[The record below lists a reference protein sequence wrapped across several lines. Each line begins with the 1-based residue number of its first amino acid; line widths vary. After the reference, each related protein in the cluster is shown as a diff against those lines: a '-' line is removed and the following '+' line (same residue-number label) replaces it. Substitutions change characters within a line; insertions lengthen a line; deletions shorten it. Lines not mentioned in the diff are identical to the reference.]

1 VPEYEISLLC
11 PPDVTPKLGFRVLCF
26 EDIEVMVLATKMVKG
41 QRRVEVRQDG
51 RLLGEASS
59 AGFEVATR

>member
-1 VPEYEISLLC
+1 
-11 PPDVTPKLGFRVLCF
+11 VLCF